1 MSSPANRFVYQSFNS
16 YFYHEKQVENMAT
29 VIKIIPENNLIE
41 FDKGKIDDWCVYVT
55 KNREFRFAPTDILY
69 FSELKQLGEKH
80 GHLKIYAD
88 FVIIYDRTNSM
99 IDEKTLSQIT
109 TIATEYGDDKT
120 TIDICFTVIY
130 AGMIA
135 EENKKFAILKKR
147 VKRLGMYQLL
157 VERETPEYAANF
169 SKGKTWRELDVI
181 MKKFGF

>member
-1 MSSPANRFVYQSFNS
+1 MQADT
-16 YFYHEKQVENMAT
+16 MAT
-29 VIKIIPENNLIE
+29 VIKIIPEGNLIE

-55 KNREFRFAPTDILY
+55 KNRESRFAPSDILY

-80 GHLKIYAD
+80 GHKKIYDD
-88 FVIIYDRTNSM
+88 FVKIYDSTNSK
-99 IDEKTLSQIT
+99 IDEKILSQIT
-109 TIATEYGDDKT
+109 DIANGYADDKT
-120 TIDICFTVIY
+120 TIDIWLTVIY

-157 VERETPEYAANF
+157 IENKTPEFAANF

-181 MKKFGF
+181 MKKSGF